1 MPVPNSAPQQIPTAH
16 SPLRR
21 VLVRHPVV
29 AFLVMAFVF
38 SWTIMLPLLLS
49 ESGFGVLPF
58 ALPWQVFG
66 SLMSIF
72 GLALPTFL
80 VTVAKDGKEG
90 VRGLLGRMLLWRVRL
105 SSHRG
110 PAAPHARHVAA

>member
-1 MPVPNSAPQQIPTAH
+1 MSAPATENHQPSNFSSAIRRLIAH
-16 SPLRR
+16 R
-21 VLVRHPVV
+21 PVA

-38 SWTIMLPLLLS
+38 SWIIMLPLLLS

-72 GLALPTFL
+72 GLALPAFL
-80 VTVAKDGKEG
+80 VTAAKDGQPG
-90 VRGLLGRMLLWRVRL
+90 VRDLLRRIMRWRDRKSV
-105 SSHRG
+105 
-110 PAAPHARHVAA
+110 V